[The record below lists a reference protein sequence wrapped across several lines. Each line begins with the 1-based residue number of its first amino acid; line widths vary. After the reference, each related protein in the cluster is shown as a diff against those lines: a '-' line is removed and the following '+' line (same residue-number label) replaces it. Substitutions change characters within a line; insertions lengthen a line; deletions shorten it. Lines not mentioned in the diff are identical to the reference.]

1 MPHSTLSEQ
10 QSELADRALA
20 MPWGWGVRGG
30 GMGQRHCQDLEWH
43 TRASRQE
50 AAGWAWRSLQG
61 PLPLELPREPS
72 SWEPSGVRDE
82 ILP

>member
-1 MPHSTLSEQ
+1 MVLPGREIFTWQGLSSPGPSPASKGAGVPHSTLSEQ

-20 MPWGWGVRGG
+20 MPWGWGAGGG

-50 AAGWAWRSLQG
+50 AAG
-61 PLPLELPREPS
+61 
-72 SWEPSGVRDE
+72 
-82 ILP
+82 